1 MGWKI
6 ILIIILVIMVSGG
19 MVGIMYY
26 YRKFRDLLME
36 TKDLL
41 AAIFVAL
48 KDGKLTADE
57 KENIIKEAMDM
68 SPIAKDIG
76 KQFFADAKGLGG
88 KITKKVK
95 DLTDK

>member
-1 MGWKI
+1 MGKI
-6 ILIIILVIMVSGG
+6 ILIVVLIIIASGG

-26 YRKFRDLLME
+26 YRKFRDLLLE

-48 KDGKLTADE
+48 KDGKLTAEE

-76 KQFFADAKGLGG
+76 QQFFADAKGIGG
-88 KITKKVK
+88 KITNKIK
-95 DLTDK
+95 DLTGK

>member
-6 ILIIILVIMVSGG
+6 ILIIILVVIASSG
-19 MVGIMYY
+19 MIGIVYY
-26 YRKFRDLLME
+26 YRKFRDLLFE

-48 KDGKLTADE
+48 KDGKLTAKE

-76 KQFFADAKGLGG
+76 SQFFSDAKGLGG

-95 DLTDK
+95 DLSSK

>member
-26 YRKFRDLLME
+26 FRKFRDLLSE

-48 KDGKLTADE
+48 KDGKLTAEE
-57 KENIIKEAMDM
+57 KENIINEAMDM

-76 KQFFADAKGLGG
+76 RQFFADAKAAPG

-95 DLTDK
+95 DLTGK

>member
-6 ILIIILVIMVSGG
+6 ILIVVLIIMVSGG

-48 KDGKLTADE
+48 KDGKLTPEE
-57 KENIIKEAMDM
+57 KENIIREAMDM

-76 KQFFADAKGLGG
+76 KQFIADAKNFGG
-88 KITKKVK
+88 KVTKKVK
-95 DLTDK
+95 DLTEK

>member
-26 YRKFRDLLME
+26 YRKFRDLLFQ

-41 AAIFVAL
+41 SAIFVAL
-48 KDGKLTADE
+48 KDGKLTAAE
-57 KENIIKEAMDM
+57 KENIINEAMDM

-76 KQFFADAKGLGG
+76 RQFFADAKSLPE

-95 DLTDK
+95 DLTGK

>member
-1 MGWKI
+1 MGRI
-6 ILIIILVIMVSGG
+6 ILIIVLIIIASGG

-26 YRKFRDLLME
+26 YRKFRDLLLE

-41 AAIFVAL
+41 VAIFVAL
-48 KDGKLTADE
+48 KDGKLTAEE

-76 KQFFADAKGLGG
+76 RQFFADAKGIGG
-88 KITKKVK
+88 KITDKVK
-95 DLTDK
+95 DLIGK